1 MKRNKKYIQTGKIIA
16 IALLISN
23 AAMAQVVNQFSAKQ
37 AVDYGMKN
45 SVQVKNALLDVL
57 IQKQT
62 NRLATSAA
70 LPQINGSAGTTH
82 YFDIPVQP
90 IPDFI
95 TPQIYGALIQE
106 GVYIKDP
113 NTGTYR
119 PANSSDQPKVGIL
132 PFSFYSPWNANIGVT
147 LTQVIFDGQV
157 FVGLKARKVVME
169 AAHRQEEITEQNIKE
184 NIYKIYYQLIASKTQ
199 IALLDSNIVRLQ
211 KLDHDTKE
219 IYKNGFAEKLDV
231 DRLAVQIT
239 NLQTEE
245 LQTKDNIAN
254 GYSGLKVLMG
264 MPFKDSLVLT
274 DTLNDDKIRE
284 GVLENSNYKY
294 SDRKEYLAL
303 ELATKLH
310 AMDVTGYQRSL
321 LPTLSLNAG
330 YSKQAQ
336 DSAFNFLQS
345 SEMWYTS
352 SYIGLQLNV
361 PIFRGFSTRAKIEKA
376 KLETQQSKN
385 QLDNL
390 KISIDNDV
398 AVAKNNLA
406 TAITTMDAQKQNMQ
420 LAETVY
426 DQTKK
431 KYEVGTGSLTDI
443 NNSETD
449 LQSAETNYISAL
461 YNAIIAKVDF
471 LKAVGKL

>member
-1 MKRNKKYIQTGKIIA
+1 MKRNKFIQTGKIIA
-16 IALLISN
+16 IALLISSS
-23 AAMAQVVNQFSAKQ
+23 AMAQTINQLSAKQ

-45 SVQVKNALLDVL
+45 SVQVKNALLDVM

-62 NRLATSAA
+62 NRIATSAA
-70 LPQINGSAGTTH
+70 LPQINGSASTTH

-95 TPQIYGALIQE
+95 TPQIYGALINE
-106 GVYIKDP
+106 GVKKAD
-113 NTGTYR
+113 GTPITQADE
-119 PANSSDQPKVGIL
+119 PATGIL
-132 PFSFYSPWNANIGVT
+132 PFSFYSPWNASVGVT

-157 FVGLKARKVVME
+157 FVGLKARKVVMN
-169 AAHRQEEITEQNIKE
+169 AARSQEQVTEQNIKE
-184 NIYKIYYQLIASKTQ
+184 NIYKIYYQLVASKTQ
-199 IALLDSNIVRLQ
+199 IALLDSNISRLQ

-231 DRLAVQIT
+231 DRLNVQIT

-245 LQTKDNIAN
+245 LQTKDNVAN
-254 GYSGLKVLMG
+254 GYTGLKVLLG

-294 SDRKEYLAL
+294 SDRKEYEAL
-303 ELATKLH
+303 ELTTKLH
-310 AMDVTGYQRSL
+310 SMDVIGYQRSL

-336 DSAFNFLQS
+336 DSAFNFFES
-345 SEMWYTS
+345 SETWYTS

-361 PIFRGFSTRAKIEKA
+361 PIFRGLAGRARVEKA
-376 KLETQQSKN
+376 RLETRQSQN

-449 LQSAETNYISAL
+449 LQSAQTNYINAL
-461 YNAIIAKVDF
+461 YSAIVAKIDF

>member
-1 MKRNKKYIQTGKIIA
+1 MKRNKFIQTGKIIA
-16 IALLISN
+16 VALLISN
-23 AAMAQVVNQFSAKQ
+23 GAMAQTVNQLSAKQ

-62 NRLATSAA
+62 NRIATSAA

-95 TPQIYGALIQE
+95 TPEVYGVLINE
-106 GVYIKDP
+106 GVKKA
-113 NTGTYR
+113 NGT
-119 PANSSDQPKVGIL
+119 PITQADEPTLGII
-132 PFSFYSPWNANIGVT
+132 PFSFYSPWNANVGVT

-157 FVGLKARKVVME
+157 FVGLKARKVVMD
-169 AAHRQEEITEQNIKE
+169 AVRSQEQVTEQNIKE
-184 NIYKIYYQLIASKTQ
+184 NIYKIYYQLVAGKTQ
-199 IALLDSNIVRLQ
+199 IDLLDAKIDRLQ

-239 NLQTEE
+239 NLQTQE

-254 GYSGLKVLMG
+254 GYTGLKLLMG
-264 MPFKDSLVLT
+264 MPIKDSLVLT

-294 SDRKEYLAL
+294 SDRKEYQAL
-303 ELATKLH
+303 ELTTKLH
-310 AMDVTGYQRSL
+310 SMDVTGYQRSL

-330 YSKQAQ
+330 YSKHAQ
-336 DSAFNFLQS
+336 DSEFNFFES
-345 SEMWYTS
+345 SETWYTS

-361 PIFRGFSTRAKIEKA
+361 PIFRGLSARARIEKA
-376 KLETQQSKN
+376 KLETQQSQN

-406 TAITTMDAQKQNMQ
+406 TAIATMDAQKQNMQ

-431 KYEVGTGSLTDI
+431 KYEIGTGSLTDI
-443 NNSETD
+443 NNSQTD
-449 LQSAETNYISAL
+449 LQSAQTNYISAL
-461 YNAIIAKVDF
+461 YDAIIAKIDF

>member
-1 MKRNKKYIQTGKIIA
+1 MKRNKYIQTGKIIA

-23 AAMAQVVNQFSAKQ
+23 GVMAQVVNQFSAKQ
-37 AVDYGMKN
+37 AIDYGMKN

-95 TPQIYGALIQE
+95 TPEIYGVLINE
-106 GVYIKDP
+106 GVKKA
-113 NTGTYR
+113 NGTPITQADE
-119 PANSSDQPKVGIL
+119 PALGIL

-147 LTQVIFDGQV
+147 LTQIIFDGQV
-157 FVGLKARKVVME
+157 FVGLKARKVAME
-169 AAHRQEEITEQNIKE
+169 AAHRQEEVTEQNIKE
-184 NIYKIYYQLIASKTQ
+184 NIYKIYYQLVASKTQ

-245 LQTKDNIAN
+245 LQTKENIAN
-254 GYSGLKVLMG
+254 GYSGLKVLLG

-294 SDRKEYLAL
+294 SDRKEYQAL

-310 AMDVTGYQRSL
+310 SLDVTRYQRSL
-321 LPTLSLNAG
+321 LPTLNLNAG

-336 DSAFNFLQS
+336 DSAFNFFQS
-345 SEMWYTS
+345 SETWYTS
-352 SYIGLQLNV
+352 SYIGVQLNV
-361 PIFRGFSTRAKIEKA
+361 PIFGGFAIRARIEKA

-390 KISIDNDV
+390 QISIDNDV

-461 YNAIIAKVDF
+461 YSAIIAKVDF

>member
-1 MKRNKKYIQTGKIIA
+1 MKRNKIIQTGKIIA
-16 IALLISN
+16 VALLINSG
-23 AAMAQVVNQFSAKQ
+23 AMAQTVNQFSAKQ
-37 AVDYGMKN
+37 AIDYGMKN
-45 SVQVKNALLDVL
+45 SAQVKNALLDVL

-62 NRLATSAA
+62 NRIATSAA

-82 YFDIPVQP
+82 YFDIPIQP

-95 TPQIYGALIQE
+95 TPEVYGVLINE
-106 GVYIKDP
+106 GVKKA
-113 NTGTYR
+113 NGT
-119 PANSSDQPKVGIL
+119 PITQADEPTLGII
-132 PFSFYSPWNANIGVT
+132 PFSFYSPWNANVGVT

-157 FVGLKARKVVME
+157 FVGLKARKVVMD
-169 AAHRQEEITEQNIKE
+169 AVRSQEQVTEQNIKE
-184 NIYKIYYQLIASKTQ
+184 NIYKVYYQLVASKTQ
-199 IALLDSNIVRLQ
+199 IDLLDANIDRLQ

-239 NLQTEE
+239 NLQTQE
-245 LQTKDNIAN
+245 LQTKDNVAN
-254 GYSGLKVLMG
+254 GYTGLKLLLG
-264 MPFKDSLVLT
+264 MPIKDSLVLT

-294 SDRKEYLAL
+294 SDRKEYQAL
-303 ELATKLH
+303 ELTTKLH
-310 AMDVTGYQRSL
+310 SMDVTGYQRSL

-336 DSAFNFLQS
+336 DSEFNFFES
-345 SEMWYTS
+345 SETWYTS

-361 PIFRGFSTRAKIEKA
+361 PIFRGLSARARIEKA
-376 KLETQQSKN
+376 KLETQQSQN

-406 TAITTMDAQKQNMQ
+406 TAIATMDAQKQNMQ

-431 KYEVGTGSLTDI
+431 KYEIGTGSLTDI
-443 NNSETD
+443 NNAQTD
-449 LQSAETNYISAL
+449 LQSAQTNYISAL
-461 YNAIIAKVDF
+461 YDAIIAKVDF